1 MMDEQVHYYLCSVS
15 AQPIK
20 LSVSILGEVGLEPGM
35 VGTNLNSLNLTLFFL
50 YQKLLYLFIIN

>member
-15 AQPIK
+15 FQPIK